1 MKAFTA
7 KALFLALTF
16 ITLVGAL
23 QSRAF
28 AYADPGT
35 GLLAVQYLFSLLA
48 GAVVYFRRSLLKFLR
63 FSARSERPEQK

>member
-1 MKAFTA
+1 MRDLTA
-7 KALFLALTF
+7 KAIFLTGMLFL
-16 ITLVGAL
+16 LVGAL

-48 GAVVYFRRSLLKFLR
+48 GAAVYFRRSLLKFLR
-63 FSARSERPEQK
+63 FSARSDRPEQK